1 MQGHPEQVLPSH
13 PVVKVSVHLAV
24 HLINNIHCCGEI
36 NEELSDFLRTVLFL
50 DVPTLGEGPQEIGL
64 VRSGEKSHLRSKHK
78 HQLRVHAVMMKPCT
92 DLEEL
97 LNKPAVV
104 SFQGH
109 FVGFGHVD
117 SNQVWV
123 ALILLTIGKAL
134 EEDLNESQTSGG
146 EKM

>member
-1 MQGHPEQVLPSH
+1 
-13 PVVKVSVHLAV
+13 
-24 HLINNIHCCGEI
+24 
-36 NEELSDFLRTVLFL
+36 
-50 DVPTLGEGPQEIGL
+50 
-64 VRSGEKSHLRSKHK
+64 
-78 HQLRVHAVMMKPCT
+78 MKPWT

-104 SFQGH
+104 SLQGH

-146 EKM
+146 ERMQ